1 MCFYVYKWRSCVLP
15 GRSSLSLPIAVMLGQ
30 VRSDQAQ
37 SVAIILHCKAQYSV
51 QKHLD
56 DITCRPEFW
65 QQIAFLR
72 GTVLAYGLMIYVL
85 QLGSSDELEG
95 KFAKLE
101 GDDVDQE
108 LSEMKKGLLTGNKSK
123 QSLPEGR
130 SQGKSE
136 GRPYK

>member
-1 MCFYVYKWRSCVLP
+1 MQQHFDGMI
-15 GRSSLSLPIAVMLGQ
+15 GRL
-30 VRSDQAQ
+30 
-37 SVAIILHCKAQYSV
+37 
-51 QKHLD
+51 
-56 DITCRPEFW
+56 TFW
-65 QQIAFLR
+65 QQLAFFR
-72 GTVLAYGLMIYVL
+72 GTATRLLVVHGLMIYVL

>member
-1 MCFYVYKWRSCVLP
+1 
-15 GRSSLSLPIAVMLGQ
+15 
-30 VRSDQAQ
+30 
-37 SVAIILHCKAQYSV
+37 
-51 QKHLD
+51 
-56 DITCRPEFW
+56 
-65 QQIAFLR
+65 
-72 GTVLAYGLMIYVL
+72 MIYDVRMKCTERMPKQVKKTGLTSRLL

-108 LSEMKKGLLTGNKSK
+108 LSEMKKGLLTGSKSK